1 MSITAWFTDPAQ
13 WAGADSIPVQI
24 GWHMLYSVI
33 AMAIAFIIAFPLGV
47 YIGHTGKG
55 ESVIV
60 GIANAFRALP
70 TLGLL
75 IFMVL
80 ILAPRFSSRL
90 AFVIPAMIV
99 LIILAIPPILNG
111 TRQGIRS
118 IDQSVIDAARGM
130 GLDQRQMIFQL
141 EIPCAAPLIVSG
153 LRSATLQVVSTAS
166 VAAYVS
172 LNGLGRYIIDGR
184 AANDYAQMAG
194 GAILMAVLAIV
205 VDLLISWGGNRTVS
219 PGLTRRVRARKLHSA
234 V

>member
-1 MSITAWFTDPAQ
+1 MTDIVAWFMNPAQ

-24 GWHMLYSVI
+24 GWHVLYSLI
-33 AMAIAFIIAFPLGV
+33 AMLIAFLIAFPLGV

-60 GIANAFRALP
+60 GLANAFRALP

-99 LIILAIPPILNG
+99 LVVLAIPPILNG
-111 TRQGIRS
+111 TCQGIRS
-118 IDQSVIDAARGM
+118 IDQSVIDAAKGM
-130 GLDQRQMIFQL
+130 GLDGRQMVMRL

-153 LRSATLQVVSTAS
+153 MRSATLQVVSTAS

-184 AANDYAQMAG
+184 AANDYSQMAG
-194 GAILMAVLAIV
+194 GAILMALLAVI
-205 VDLLISWGGNRTVS
+205 VDLLISWAGNAMTS
-219 PGLTRRVRARKLHSA
+219 PGLTRRIRERG
-234 V
+234 